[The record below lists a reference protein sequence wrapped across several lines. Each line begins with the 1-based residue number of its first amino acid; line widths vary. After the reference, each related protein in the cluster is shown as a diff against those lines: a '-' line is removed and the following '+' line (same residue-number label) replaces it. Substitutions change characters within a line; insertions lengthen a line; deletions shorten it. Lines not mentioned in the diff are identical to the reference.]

1 MQWRIMGRS
10 PPTEERAASYPSLV
24 TDPALRLQQL
34 VTGWRGAE
42 RGQPLSVLHNECL
55 NAVGPGGRHL
65 LPAILLLVK
74 NLDETHLQAA
84 IRTSNGKGRGS
95 VVRFRVKMPGRFD
108 SALVPTGAA
117 GEAPDRWLLAVE
129 ENLSLRDQ
137 VALYGHALAHLLLN
151 REQEKLGQLPHLDPR
166 DGYAQSDWLAE
177 LRMLETVRQPLD
189 RRVLETYPLLTELL
203 GGREEASL
211 VIDLV
216 TSDLRQRL
224 AQFGWRGPY
233 VETPY
238 VFTNGRVFIRE
249 NSTQHGR
256 KLRVDALL
264 RAEASLPI
272 AVVQTIHAGQTRE
285 DVVRRLIE
293 YAHNRLAVPFA
304 YLLEDDGSIQE
315 FDWTASDTPAQ
326 AVLTQLP
333 ARDAL
338 WNRWAEALGLTD
350 KQAKDALHYPYQLSA
365 PKPRYYQEAA
375 INRAVIAVLQ
385 AKRNLRPPRILLTL
399 ATGTGKTKIAF
410 QLVWK
415 LKRTRAIRNVLY
427 LTDRDWLLSQAMDN
441 DFAPFGD
448 ARDRIRGVATTSRDI
463 LFATYQ
469 AMADNETRSGPYR
482 DFPRDFF
489 DVIIVDECHR
499 GSAQADSRWRNI
511 LKYFGSAVQIG
522 MTATPLSSEIVQTDE
537 YFGRPL
543 YTYSLRTG
551 INDGFLA
558 PYRVRRVLM
567 GEKPAG
573 EQDSQPR
580 VAGMSEHPEAP
591 ESEGETASSASTAL
605 AAPTAMDE
613 EEDFSTSD
621 NPLVEETAAT
631 MRSRTTAVAHHLAA
645 YLQRTAPLA
654 KTIVFCVDQ
663 QHAEDMRRAL
673 EKACT
678 EQVMRY

>member
-1 MQWRIMGRS
+1 MQNHGRS
-10 PPTEERAASYPSLV
+10 PPTEERAAAYPSLV

-65 LPAILLLVK
+65 LPASLLLVK

-95 VVRFRVKMPGRFD
+95 RVRFRVKMPGRFD
-108 SALVPTGAA
+108 SALVPIGAA
-117 GEAPDRWLLAVE
+117 GEVPDRWLLAIE

-151 REQEKLGQLPHLDPR
+151 REQEKLGQLPQLDPR
-166 DGYAQSDWLAE
+166 DGYAHSDLLAE
-177 LRMLETVRQPLD
+177 LRMLDTVRQPLD

-203 GGREEASL
+203 GGREEASA
-211 VIDLV
+211 VIDLAS
-216 TSDLRQRL
+216 SDLRQRL
-224 AQFGWRGPY
+224 AQFGWRGQY

-249 NSTQHGR
+249 TSTQHGR

-326 AVLTQLP
+326 AVLTELP

-427 LTDRDWLLSQAMDN
+427 LTDRDWLLSQAKDN
-441 DFAPFGD
+441 EFAQFGD
-448 ARDRIRGVATTSRDI
+448 ARDRIRGDR
-463 LFATYQ
+463 
-469 AMADNETRSGPYR
+469 
-482 DFPRDFF
+482 
-489 DVIIVDECHR
+489 
-499 GSAQADSRWRNI
+499 
-511 LKYFGSAVQIG
+511 
-522 MTATPLSSEIVQTDE
+522 
-537 YFGRPL
+537 
-543 YTYSLRTG
+543 
-551 INDGFLA
+551 
-558 PYRVRRVLM
+558 
-567 GEKPAG
+567 
-573 EQDSQPR
+573 
-580 VAGMSEHPEAP
+580 
-591 ESEGETASSASTAL
+591 
-605 AAPTAMDE
+605 
-613 EEDFSTSD
+613 
-621 NPLVEETAAT
+621 
-631 MRSRTTAVAHHLAA
+631 
-645 YLQRTAPLA
+645 
-654 KTIVFCVDQ
+654 
-663 QHAEDMRRAL
+663 
-673 EKACT
+673 
-678 EQVMRY
+678 